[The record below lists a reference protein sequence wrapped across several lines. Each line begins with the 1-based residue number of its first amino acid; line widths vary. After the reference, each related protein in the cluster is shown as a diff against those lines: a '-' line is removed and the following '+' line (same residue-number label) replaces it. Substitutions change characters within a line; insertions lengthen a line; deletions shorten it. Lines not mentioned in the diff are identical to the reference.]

1 MKRSLVM
8 SLMVAAL
15 AVALALP
22 LYAAAPAKKA
32 PDADISMKVPD
43 GKKATKALV
52 KFPHKKHA
60 DLKCAD
66 CHHKKDAKGTE
77 FARCDSK
84 GCHENFEAKQ
94 GKDSFYAAFHGN
106 NAKSCVGCHKAKKE
120 AKPNAPTACDKCH
133 PKA

>member
-8 SLMVAAL
+8 SLIVAAL
-15 AVALALP
+15 ALALALP
-22 LYAAAPAKKA
+22 LYAAAPKA
-32 PDADISMKVPD
+32 PADGLTMKVPD

-52 KFPHKKHA
+52 KFNHTKHTEA
-60 DLKCAD
+60 KCAD
-66 CHHKKDAKGTE
+66 CHHKKDAKGNE

-94 GKDSFYAAFHGN
+94 GKDSFYAAFHGT
-106 NAKSCVGCHKAKKE
+106 APKSCLSCHKAKKE